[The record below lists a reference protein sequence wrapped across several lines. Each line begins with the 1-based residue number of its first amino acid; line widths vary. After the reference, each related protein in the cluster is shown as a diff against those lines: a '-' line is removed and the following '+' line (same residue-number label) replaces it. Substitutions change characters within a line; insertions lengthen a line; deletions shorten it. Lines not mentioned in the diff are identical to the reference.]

1 MIAGY
6 IYFRELRKGVSINWL
21 LRSLNLLVNDR
32 KISSRQFWVLW

>member
-6 IYFRELRKGVSINWL
+6 IYFREFGKRVSINW

-32 KISSRQFWVLW
+32 